1 MKHLTQVTLDVVIT
15 YDILSAIQVEDYI
28 LPSMIELKQVDAI
41 LEKEDGKRARVN
53 LLKVLSEAQRL
64 LLEDEIIEA
73 LTENT

>member
-28 LPSMIELKQVDAI
+28 LPAMIELKQVDAI

-64 LLEDEIIEA
+64 LLQDEIIEA